1 MESLIWFG
9 FSSHGDMAC
18 HSVDAQTC
26 MLFLCKHPHWVVEL
40 DVMEGNKEVSQLREG
55 EEPLLVKADWETV
68 SQVFEIDKT
77 ICYLDIQ
84 FEAGGGIHYLM
95 GQLNVQYPEGMD
107 LTVPV
112 RKLLEM
118 YGYYAGDEIISFCLK
133 HRGKHYLPFVMGLH
147 PEEITD
153 EFESMLEYTKEV
165 DKIRAML

>member
-1 MESLIWFG
+1 MSDYF
-9 FSSHGDMAC
+9 
-18 HSVDAQTC
+18 
-26 MLFLCKHPHWVVEL
+26 
-40 DVMEGNKEVSQLREG
+40 
-55 EEPLLVKADWETV
+55 TV

-84 FEAGGGIHYLM
+84 FEAGGGIHYLK